1 MVSSPVD
8 QSVPAVDS
16 EGVPPAV
23 LEGTD
28 QSFSKRFG
36 ACSEP
41 VAQNRK
47 PYERFEGN
55 FDAVVVP
62 RVHPAD
68 DLAMLTPPTTRNAH
82 ADARCI
88 AGEDQLIAR
97 AKDVFATM
105 TGVKDDSVLAEDFR
119 FEFPVV
125 SLDKEAYLKA
135 VRGFSLDQAIPD
147 MNSNAYDFRVDPFEP
162 NRVWFTIRNSGT
174 HTGDL
179 KFAGKTYEG
188 TGKKI
193 QGAPEC
199 CSYTFD
205 DNLLVTSFTGG
216 YVMDRRVGNTGGMGA
231 LFGILHAIGAPVP
244 RPGSLMWN
252 ILSLINKIRV
262 GVTALFSKLVPASAD
277 KTA

>member
-1 MVSSPVD
+1 MCLLPCSRAQTWALPSVLVRLVVLWSVRPSFTLTHSHPFSPTLTHAH
-8 QSVPAVDS
+8 P
-16 EGVPPAV
+16 
-23 LEGTD
+23 
-28 QSFSKRFG
+28 FS
-36 ACSEP
+36 
-41 VAQNRK
+41 
-47 PYERFEGN
+47 
-55 FDAVVVP
+55 
-62 RVHPAD
+62 
-68 DLAMLTPPTTRNAH
+68 PTYRSN
-82 ADARCI
+82 
-88 AGEDQLIAR
+88 AGEEKLITR

-105 TGVKDDSVLAEDFR
+105 TGVKDDSVLADDFR

-135 VRGFSLDQAIPD
+135 VRGFSLDQAIPN
-147 MNSNAYDFRVDPFEP
+147 MNSNAYHFRVDPYEP

-179 KFAGKTYEG
+179 KFAGKTYVGEG
-188 TGKKI
+188 KVI

-199 CSYTFD
+199 CSYTFND
-205 DNLLVTSFTGG
+205 KLLVTSFTGG

-262 GVTALFSKLVPASAD
+262 GIAALFAKFTPSSAA
-277 KTA
+277 KSA

>member
-1 MVSSPVD
+1 MVVKVSSPVD
-8 QSVPAVDS
+8 ASAASAVES

-23 LEGTD
+23 LDGTD
-28 QSFSKRFG
+28 AGFVERFG
-36 ACSEP
+36 TL
-41 VAQNRK
+41 
-47 PYERFEGN
+47 RFRLES
-55 FDAVVVP
+55 VV
-62 RVHPAD
+62 HSSH
-68 DLAMLTPPTTRNAH
+68 H
-82 ADARCI
+82 APLICT
-88 AGEDQLIAR
+88 GEDTLIAR
-97 AKDVFATM
+97 AEEVFATM

-147 MNSNAYDFRVDPFEP
+147 MNSNAYHFRVDPYEA

-179 KFAGKTYEG
+179 KFAGKTYKG
-188 TGKKI
+188 TGKVI

-199 CSYTFD
+199 CSYTF
-205 DNLLVTSFTGG
+205 NSELKVTSFTGG

-252 ILSLINKIRV
+252 ILSLVNKIRV
-262 GVTALFSKLVPASAD
+262 GIAAIFAKFTPAPAEKSA
-277 KTA
+277 

>member
-1 MVSSPVD
+1 MLSTAFRGSLVSCAAPNARSFVGKNIQNPNQRMVVKVSSPVD
-8 QSVPAVDS
+8 ASAASAVES

-23 LEGTD
+23 LDGTD
-28 QSFSKRFG
+28 AGFVERFG
-36 ACSEP
+36 
-41 VAQNRK
+41 
-47 PYERFEGN
+47 
-55 FDAVVVP
+55 
-62 RVHPAD
+62 
-68 DLAMLTPPTTRNAH
+68 
-82 ADARCI
+82 
-88 AGEDQLIAR
+88 EDTLIAR
-97 AKDVFATM
+97 AEEVFATM

-147 MNSNAYDFRVDPFEP
+147 MNSNAYHFRVDPYEA

-179 KFAGKTYEG
+179 KFAGKTYKG
-188 TGKKI
+188 TGKVI

-199 CSYTFD
+199 CSYTF
-205 DNLLVTSFTGG
+205 NSELKVTSFTGG

-252 ILSLINKIRV
+252 ILSLVNKIRV
-262 GVTALFSKLVPASAD
+262 GIAAIFAKFTPAPAEKSA
-277 KTA
+277 